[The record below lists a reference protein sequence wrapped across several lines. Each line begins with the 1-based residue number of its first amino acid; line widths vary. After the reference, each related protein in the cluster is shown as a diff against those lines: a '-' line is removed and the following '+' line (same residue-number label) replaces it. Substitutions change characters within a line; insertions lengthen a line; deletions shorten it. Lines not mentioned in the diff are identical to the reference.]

1 MGFEISFNENGLTI
15 SIGWLWFGLIVSIIC
30 FIIAFNIIRANRIKR
45 KMVLKKITTNFGF
58 GDAEFEIDS
67 SARQIA
73 YEVYVEL
80 KTRKIGLPI
89 DLDNDVIVEVYNSW
103 YEAFKI
109 IRDALK
115 RIPVSA
121 IDIRLVNEVEKVLN
135 RGLREHLTKWQAR
148 FRKWYEDAIK
158 VSEEDPQIVQKEYPL
173 FKDLSEDLLKT
184 NKLLI
189 EFSEGLKK
197 LSLGDE

>member
-30 FIIAFNIIRANRIKR
+30 FIIVFNIIRANRIKR
-45 KMVLKKITTNFGF
+45 KLVLKKITTNFGF

-121 IDIRLVNEVEKVLN
+121 IDIRLVNEIEKVLN

-173 FKDLSEDLLKT
+173 FKDLSEDLLET